1 MIDQPNVAGIYFANL
16 NLFECRSNIS
26 EPVGAFTGM
35 AGKGVDEQV
44 LVGDVDEV
52 GSCIHFLRWQAI
64 VAICT
69 FFISSLLHIC

>member
-1 MIDQPNVAGIYFANL
+1 MWLTNQMLRAYIWQILTFL
-16 NLFECRSNIS
+16 TLEWRSNIS

-52 GSCIHFLRWQAI
+52 GELYSRAQCNILF
-64 VAICT
+64 VDK
-69 FFISSLLHIC
+69 LL

>member
-1 MIDQPNVAGIYFANL
+1 MWLTNQMLRAYIWQILTFL
-16 NLFECRSNIS
+16 TLEWRSNIS

-52 GSCIHFLRWQAI
+52 GELYSRAQCNSNILF
-64 VAICT
+64 VDK
-69 FFISSLLHIC
+69 LL

>member
-16 NLFECRSNIS
+16 NLFEWRSNIS

-52 GSCIHFLRWQAI
+52 GELYSRAQCNILF
-64 VAICT
+64 VDK
-69 FFISSLLHIC
+69 LL